1 MNIREQTENLEL
13 STLSKFA
20 AFSKYTRGRK
30 NPEEPCEIRT
40 EYQRDRDRIVH
51 SKAFRRLKHKTQ
63 VFISPKGDHY
73 RTRLTHTLEVSQ
85 ISRTVARAL
94 KLNEDLTE
102 AIALAHDLGHTP
114 FGHAGES
121 ALNSIH
127 KGGFKHYIHGVRV
140 LSRIEKEGKGL
151 NLTEEVLNGVLC
163 HTKGEEAF
171 TVEGKIIR
179 ICDKIAYINH
189 DIEDSIR
196 AGILSIEKIPS
207 KFLEAFGHRY
217 SERINTMVMS
227 LVKNSFDDKITMSE
241 EMISLF
247 EEFHSFM
254 YANVYLN
261 KQSVSEDHKV
271 PFIIEALYKHF
282 IENVKEIP
290 EFLQTIAE
298 EEGAERAVCDYIAG
312 MSDQFASE
320 MFKKIFIPKT
330 ITIF

>member
-121 ALNSIH
+121 ALNDIH

-179 ICDKIAYINH
+179 TCDKIAYINH

-241 EMISLF
+241 EMLSLF

-271 PFIIEALYKHF
+271 PFIIGALYKHF

>member
-102 AIALAHDLGHTP
+102 AITLAHDLGHTP

-121 ALNSIH
+121 ALNDIH

-179 ICDKIAYINH
+179 TCDKIAYINH

-241 EMISLF
+241 EMLSLF

-271 PFIIEALYKHF
+271 PFIIGALYKHF

>member
-1 MNIREQTENLEL
+1 MNIREQKENLEL

-207 KFLEAFGHRY
+207 KFLEAFGHRN

-241 EMISLF
+241 EILSLF

>member
-102 AIALAHDLGHTP
+102 AIALAHALGHTP

-241 EMISLF
+241 EMLSLF

>member
-241 EMISLF
+241 EMLSLF
-247 EEFHSFM
+247 EEFHSVM

>member
-73 RTRLTHTLEVSQ
+73 LTRLTHTLEVSQ

-121 ALNSIH
+121 ALNDIH

-179 ICDKIAYINH
+179 TCDKIAYINH

-241 EMISLF
+241 EMLSLF

-271 PFIIEALYKHF
+271 PFIIGALYKHF

>member
-13 STLSKFA
+13 STLSEFA
-20 AFSKYTRGRK
+20 SFSKYTKGRK
-30 NPEEPCEIRT
+30 VFEEPCEIRT

-51 SKAFRRLKHKTQ
+51 SKSFRRLKHKTQ

-121 ALNSIH
+121 ALNDIH

-140 LSRIEKEGKGL
+140 LSKLEKDGEGL

-163 HTKGEEAF
+163 HTKGEESF
-171 TVEGKIIR
+171 TTEGKLIR

-207 KFLEAFGHRY
+207 KFLEAFGHKY

-227 LVKNSFDDKITMSE
+227 LVKNSFDDKITMKNFTVLC
-241 EMISLF
+241 I
-247 EEFHSFM
+247 
-254 YANVYLN
+254 
-261 KQSVSEDHKV
+261 Q
-271 PFIIEALYKHF
+271 
-282 IENVKEIP
+282 
-290 EFLQTIAE
+290 
-298 EEGAERAVCDYIAG
+298 
-312 MSDQFASE
+312 
-320 MFKKIFIPKT
+320 MFT
-330 ITIF
+330 

>member
-1 MNIREQTENLEL
+1 MNIREQKENLEL

-241 EMISLF
+241 EILSLF

>member
-241 EMISLF
+241 EILSLF